1 MKYKEVW
8 QERFEE
14 RIIQFNS
21 AEEAVKDSSAIIINT
36 EWDEFKTLN
45 YASYYPVMK
54 KPAYIF
60 DGRNILEEEAIE
72 KLGFRYCRI
81 GKNFTRNH

>member
-1 MKYKEVW
+1 
-8 QERFEE
+8 
-14 RIIQFNS
+14 
-21 AEEAVKDSSAIIINT
+21 
-36 EWDEFKTLN
+36 
-45 YASYYPVMK
+45 MK